1 MNNYTIFIDKVLEGE
16 KYLQIYDKSDV
27 VVAGGGPAGI
37 IAAIAAAR
45 LGVKITL
52 IENNS
57 FLGGV
62 ATGAMMTALV
72 YSQYATGIALELGIA
87 LEFMDNLA
95 SKGGAPK
102 WDFDRKDNQTIPFD
116 AEVFKDVA
124 LEMMLNAGVNL
135 MLYTRVCEAIIING
149 EIKGVVTESKSGRY
163 AVLGQIVVDCTGDAD
178 LAYNAGAPFEVGRK
192 SDNKMRPFAL
202 LFRLG
207 GLDIDEMVQ
216 YVKENPDEL
225 QPQHTKGTHLMVG
238 DEEVITR
245 ISGFYK
251 LVEKAKKNGELFPEC
266 HYLRFEALWTNRG
279 IALCNT
285 TRIYNVDGT
294 KVKDLTKGEV
304 EGRKQ
309 IYKLVSFIR
318 QYIPGGENAFLLD
331 VASRIGV
338 RETRRIV
345 GEYYLTDDDAYADS
359 KFDDAIMTLLDKPL
373 IKRPI
378 PANLD
383 FHMADPIEGS
393 STDLL
398 ERYPERVPFEK
409 HSFQIPYR
417 VLLPKSIDNLL
428 VAGRSISVSH
438 MIDSITREM
447 ISCMRMGQ
455 VAGVAAALAVKK
467 HLSPKKLNFEDIK
480 LELVKQKVII

>member
-1 MNNYTIFIDKVLEGE
+1 MNNYTIFINKVLEGE

-45 LGVKITL
+45 LGVKVTL

-62 ATGAMMTALV
+62 ATGAMMSALA
-72 YSQYATGIALELGIA
+72 YSKYATGIV
-87 LEFMDNLA
+87 LEFLNNLV

-102 WDFDRKDNQTIPFD
+102 LDFYSRRDDQTIPFD
-116 AEVFKDVA
+116 VEVFKHVA
-124 LEMMLNAGVNL
+124 LEMVINTGVNL
-135 MLYTRVCEAIIING
+135 MLYTRICEPIIING
-149 EIKGVVTESKSGRY
+149 EIKGVVTESKSGRF
-163 AVLGQIVVDCTGDAD
+163 AVIGQIVVDCTGDAD

-207 GLDIDEMVQ
+207 GLNIEKIVQ

-225 QPQHTKGTHLMVG
+225 QPQYTKGTHLMIG
-238 DEEVITR
+238 NEQVIAR

-251 LVEKAKKNGELFPEC
+251 LVEKAKKNGDLFPEC
-266 HYLRFEALWTNRG
+266 HYFRLETLWNDRG

-294 KVKDLTKGEV
+294 KVQDLTKGEI

-309 IYKLVSFIR
+309 IYKLVYFVIH
-318 QYIPGGENAFLLD
+318 YIPGGENAFLLD
-331 VASRIGV
+331 VGSNIGV
-338 RETRRIV
+338 RETRRII
-345 GEYYLTDDDAYADS
+345 GEYYLSDDDAYTDS
-359 KFDDAIMTLLDKPL
+359 KFDDAIITFLEKPL
-373 IKRPI
+373 VKRPI
-378 PANLD
+378 PTNLD
-383 FHMADPIEGS
+383 VHMADPLEGS
-393 STDLL
+393 PADLF
-398 ERYPERVPFEK
+398 ERYPERIPFEK

-438 MIDSITREM
+438 MIDSFTRNM
-447 ISCMRMGQ
+447 IICMQMGQ
-455 VAGVAAALAVKK
+455 VAGVSAALALKK

-480 LELVKQKVII
+480 IKLVK